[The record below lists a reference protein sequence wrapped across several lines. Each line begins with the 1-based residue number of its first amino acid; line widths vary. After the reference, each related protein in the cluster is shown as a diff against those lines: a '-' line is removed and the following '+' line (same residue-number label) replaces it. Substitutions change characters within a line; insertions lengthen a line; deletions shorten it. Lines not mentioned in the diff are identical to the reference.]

1 MSEKLK
7 AIWIEIPVT
16 DLERALKFYQTVF
29 DLPATDIIAD
39 EVRRIS
45 ILPTADGAAN
55 VSLNQTA
62 NFTPSDQ
69 GTLAYFTVDG
79 DLQRTLEKVET
90 AGGVIIDE
98 KTPRGNFGFFA
109 LILDSEGNLLTL
121 HSPE

>member
-7 AIWIEIPVT
+7 AIWIEIPVSEL
-16 DLERALKFYQTVF
+16 DRAMKFYQTVF
-29 DLPATDIIAD
+29 DLEATEIIAD

-69 GTLAYFTVDG
+69 GTLAYFTVAG

-90 AGGVIIDE
+90 AGGTIVDG

>member
-16 DLERALKFYQTVF
+16 DLEHALKFYQTVF

-69 GTLAYFTVDG
+69 GTLAYFTVAG

>member
-16 DLERALKFYQTVF
+16 DLERAMKFYQTVF

-45 ILPTADGAAN
+45 IMPTADGAAN